1 MASTKEI
8 QKRMRS
14 IKDTMKIT
22 NAMYMISSSKLRGA
36 KERLEETEPYFYLLR
51 ASFSRVLR
59 HIPQSDSIYIHPKN
73 NKRDEEIQRGYI
85 VITADKGMAGAYN
98 HNVIKVAHALF
109 EQNPTNNHLFVVGEL
124 GRHYFEKEG
133 LDVDTQ
139 FHYTVQN
146 PTLSRARTISERVH
160 DLYKQDKLDE
170 IYIIY
175 TRMVNAMSMDVEL
188 VRLLPLHKEA
198 YVEKREGIYP
208 EDWAAFPSWTHL
220 LNHMVPNYMSGVIY
234 GALVESYASEQTA
247 RMTAMESAT
256 KSAKD
261 MLQLLMVEFN
271 RIRQA
276 VITQELTEVV
286 SGAKAQKRKKKH

>member
-36 KERLEETEPYFYLLR
+36 KKQLEDTEPYFYLLQ
-51 ASFSRVLR
+51 ASFSRFLR
-59 HIPQSDSIYIHPKN
+59 HIPGSDSIYIHPKN
-73 NKRDEEIQRGYI
+73 DKKEEEIQRGYI
-85 VITADKGMAGAYN
+85 IVTADKGMAGAYN
-98 HNVIKVAHALF
+98 HNVFKMAHAIMK
-109 EQNPTNNHLFVVGEL
+109 QSPNNHLFVVGEL
-124 GRHYFEKEG
+124 GRHHFAKEAV
-133 LDVDTQ
+133 DVDTQ

-146 PTLSRARTISERVH
+146 PTLSRARTISERVLS
-160 DLYKQDKLDE
+160 LYEDDKLDE

-175 TRMVNAMSMDVEL
+175 TRMINAMSMDVEFE
-188 VRLLPLHKEA
+188 RLLPLHMESLLKNKHEVYADDWTA
-198 YVEKREGIYP
+198 Y
-208 EDWAAFPSWTHL
+208 PSWEHL
-220 LNHMVPNYMSGVIY
+220 LNHMVPNYMAGVIY

-261 MLQLLMVEFN
+261 MLQLLMVDYN
-271 RIRQA
+271 RLRQA

-286 SGAKAQKRKKKH
+286 SGAKAQKRKKKR

>member
-8 QKRMRS
+8 QKRMKS

-36 KERLEETEPYFYLLR
+36 KARLEETEPYFYLLQ
-51 ASFSRVLR
+51 ASFSRFLR
-59 HIPQSDSIYIHPKN
+59 HIPQADSIYIHPKN
-73 NKRDEEIQRGYI
+73 DKKDAQLQRGYI
-85 VITADKGMAGAYN
+85 VVTADKGMAGGYN
-98 HNVIKVAHALF
+98 HNVFRVAHAIF
-109 EQNPTNNHLFVVGEL
+109 EQSPNNHLFVVGEL

-146 PTLSRARTISERVH
+146 PTMSRARTISERVLH
-160 DLYKQDKLDE
+160 LYEEDQLDE

-175 TRMVNAMSMDVEL
+175 TRMVNALSMEVEL
-188 VRLLPLHKEA
+188 DRLLPLHQESFNEQ
-198 YVEKREGIYP
+198 YPGIYQ
-208 EDWAAFPSWTHL
+208 DSWTAYPSWNQL
-220 LNHMVPNYMSGVIY
+220 LNHMMPNYMSGVIY
-234 GALVESYASEQTA
+234 GALVEAYASEQTS

-261 MLQLLMVEFN
+261 MLQSLTVDYN
-271 RIRQA
+271 RLRQA
-276 VITQELTEVV
+276 DITQQLTEVV
-286 SGAKAQKRKKKH
+286 SGAKAQKRKKKR

>member
-8 QKRMRS
+8 QKRMKS

-36 KERLEETEPYFYLLR
+36 KQRLQDTEPYFYLLQ
-51 ASFSRVLR
+51 ASFSRFLR
-59 HIPQSDSIYIHPKN
+59 HIPKSDSIYIHPKN
-73 NKRDEEIQRGYI
+73 NKTEEEIQRGYI
-85 VITADKGMAGAYN
+85 VVTADKGMAGGYN
-98 HNVIKVAHALF
+98 HNIFKVAHAIID
-109 EQNPTNNHLFVVGEL
+109 QSPNNHLFVVGEL

-146 PTLSRARTISERVH
+146 PTLSRARTISERVLS
-160 DLYKQDKLDE
+160 LYEDDQLDE

-175 TRMVNAMSMDVEL
+175 TRMINAMSMDVEL
-188 VRLLPLHKEA
+188 DRLLPLHQESFITNHA
-198 YVEKREGIYP
+198 GIYQ
-208 EDWAAFPSWTHL
+208 ENWTAYPSWNHL
-220 LNHMVPNYMSGVIY
+220 LNHMVPNYMAGIIY

-261 MLQLLMVEFN
+261 MLQLLTIDYN
-271 RIRQA
+271 RLRQA

-286 SGAKAQKRKKKH
+286 SGAKAQKRKKKR